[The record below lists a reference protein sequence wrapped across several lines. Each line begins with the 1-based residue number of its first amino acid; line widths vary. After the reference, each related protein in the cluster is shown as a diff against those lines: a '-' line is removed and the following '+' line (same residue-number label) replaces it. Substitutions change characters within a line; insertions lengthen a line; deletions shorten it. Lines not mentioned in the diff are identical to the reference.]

1 MTLTTAGRHPV
12 VRIADSGP
20 TETLLRAVP
29 NTDFPVT
36 AVGPTGVGA
45 VEPLVLVTR
54 NGRTAA
60 YTACTPDRIEAV
72 VAAAADDPDAVADG
86 ADAVAEHDPDRARLP
101 ALDVPGLGAGTR
113 RVLGACGWR
122 RPTEPSD
129 HEAAGGFAEH
139 DPTAVRS
146 AAADVRGRGWGDWC
160 RDRPLAA
167 TWETAREADGTPSVV
182 VNGHGNPADAL
193 LLASAPFEVL
203 DGAQA
208 AARALGSDRV
218 VVYAS
223 EDDARAVEVVREA
236 AENYPTAPAAVDVVV
251 GPPEYRAAEP
261 TMALEAI
268 EGNHRLEARLRPPG
282 PETTGLDGR
291 PTLVHTPRTL
301 AHLAVALREG
311 GPDDTRVVTV
321 SGDVDAPATVELP
334 ESESLAAAVDAA
346 TVDGELKA
354 ACVGGRFGGITRS
367 LDVAHAPEALAEA
380 GLGTEGVVQVLADD
394 RCIVEFVGKRAQFAS
409 AENCGRCVPCRE
421 GTTQLAERLRDI
433 YDRNYDAAGIEELAR
448 VMERSS
454 ICAFGEDAGRPARTA
469 MAAFGSEFEAH
480 ARGQCPAGSC
490 LETEEELVP

>member
-1 MTLTTAGRHPV
+1 MTYTTPGQAPV
-12 VRIADSGP
+12 VRIADGGP
-20 TETLLRAVP
+20 TETLLQAVP
-29 NTDFPVT
+29 NTDVPV
-36 AVGPTGVGA
+36 AGVGSTGIRA

-60 YTACTPDRIEAV
+60 HAACTPER
-72 VAAAADDPDAVADG
+72 VAEIVAGAADDPDALADG
-86 ADAVAEHDPDRARLP
+86 ADAVVAHDPDRPRLP
-101 ALDVPGLGAGTR
+101 AFDLPGLDAGTR
-113 RVLGACGWR
+113 RILGACGWR
-122 RPTEPSD
+122 RPTEPTD
-129 HEAAGGFAEH
+129 HEAAGGFADHE
-139 DPTAVRS
+139 PAAVRS
-146 AAADVRGRGWGDWC
+146 VAAAVRGRGWGDWC
-160 RDRPLAA
+160 RDRPLAE
-167 TWETAREADGTPSVV
+167 TWETARERDGPPSVV

-208 AARALGSDRV
+208 AARAVGSDRI

-223 EDDARAVEVVREA
+223 SDDAHAVDVVREA
-236 AENYPTAPAAVDVVV
+236 AENYPDGATAVDVVV
-251 GPPEYRAAEP
+251 GPPEYRAGEP

-282 PETTGLDGR
+282 PEETGLHGR

-311 GPDDTRVVTV
+311 GSDDTRVVTV

-334 ESESLAAAVDAA
+334 ETETLDAAVGAA
-346 TVDGELKA
+346 GVDGEFKA
-354 ACVGGRFGGITRS
+354 ACVGGRFGGVTRS
-367 LDVAHAPEALAEA
+367 LDVAHAPEALAAA

-469 MAAFGSEFEAH
+469 MTAFESEFEAH
-480 ARGQCPAGSC
+480 ARGRCPAGSC
-490 LETEEELVP
+490 LETEEIAP